1 MKEQNELNE
10 NMIKDF
16 INQRREAEMN
26 NTRMNQNNTSNNNSS
41 NMFYK
46 ANTQTNDSF
55 HFDFPEIN
63 KIPKKEIIEN
73 APYSKFFQMGKYSNL
88 FESQIT
94 SSKEVSQL
102 IDYLNQEKSVEYQN
116 ELCLILLKNSNKDTL
131 GKFLDLNGISIFNDW
146 LSYYQDNITLI
157 KVNKIN
163 ELINNVLNIC
173 NLLPITVSELKNLK
187 IGKKINYLGKS
198 LSNSDPLKS
207 LCEII
212 VNKWKKMVDYSSKDK
227 DSSAINKYFEKD
239 KFFDQKNKDD
249 YKNYSNHNFEDNN
262 FTNKKR
268 NKDDDL
274 RYSES
279 RDMREFNKKSNYQEK
294 QINLNLK
301 PAKSILRKPAAMKNK
316 APIKW
321 ENGLEKEKVFKMSDE
336 PNCKEIT
343 EEEHR
348 KIQQEVLN
356 NPNYRYIEDMKLR
369 EINMEK
375 EQMNK
380 QRDRS
385 KLAIEILEKMTS
397 QCNISELR
405 VVYKGDDYDKSDSS
419 ESREKIILENQ
430 NIMTLATNYFKDS
443 EIPSCPIMREEK
455 LFDYIENDIPKI
467 DNEVKEEK
475 IKEAK
480 ETQNKKNEK
489 IEIMTLIQNFIFEH
503 KVPVEISNKLLEK
516 IHSMENFTVEDLP
529 KVYSSIIEANNI
541 AKMNSMMK
549 NPYNYQGVMP
559 SMGMFPPPRMPLES
573 SNMQFNNMNPMMLMH
588 FRQMQMQAMN
598 KNTQNPT
605 NPNPPQVQMNT
616 SNILKQFTPQVPTPQ
631 VVSQPVYQGK
641 MDVTRYKTK
650 PCKHFHSSVGCER
663 DIKCF
668 FIHDQLYKGIDIP
681 NFNPDNYREEAV
693 NKPFV
698 YNQSNLF
705 LMHSGSDMKSNSSL
719 K

>member
-10 NMIKDF
+10 NMINDY

-26 NTRMNQNNTSNNNSS
+26 NKFNSS
-41 NMFYK
+41 NMVYK
-46 ANTQTNDSF
+46 TNTQTYNSF
-55 HFDFPEIN
+55 QFDFPEIS

-73 APYSKFFQMGKYSNL
+73 TPYSQNLQLGKYSNL
-88 FESQIT
+88 FKSQIT

-102 IDYLNQEKSVEYQN
+102 IDYLSQEKSIEYQN
-116 ELCLILLKNSNKDTL
+116 ELCLILLKNANQDIL
-131 GKFLDLNGISIFNDW
+131 EIFLDLNGINIFNDW

-173 NLLPITVSELKNLK
+173 NLLPITVSELKKLK
-187 IGKKINYLGKS
+187 IGKKINNLGKS
-198 LSNSDPLKS
+198 LSNGDPLKS
-207 LCEII
+207 LCEYI
-212 VNKWKKMVDYSSKDK
+212 VNKWKEMVDYSSKDK
-227 DSSAINKYFEKD
+227 DFSVINKFFEKD
-239 KFFDQKNKDD
+239 KFYDQRKDKD
-249 YKNYSNHNFEDNN
+249 NHKNYSNYNVEDND

-268 NKDDDL
+268 NKDDYL

-279 RDMREFNKKSNYQEK
+279 RNMRQFNNKSNYQEK

-301 PAKSILRKPAAMKNK
+301 PAKSILKKPTTIKNK

-321 ENGLEKEKVFKMSDE
+321 INDLEKEKVFKMSDE
-336 PNCKEIT
+336 PNCKELT

-356 NPNYRYIEDMKLR
+356 NPNYRYIQDMKLR

-380 QRDRS
+380 QKDRS

-397 QCNISELR
+397 QCYISELR

-541 AKMNSMMK
+541 AKMNLMMK
-549 NPYNYQGVMP
+549 NPYNYQGVSP
-559 SMGMFPPPRMPLES
+559 NMGIIPPQTQRMPLDN
-573 SNMQFNNMNPMMLMH
+573 SNMQFNSMNPMMLMH
-588 FRQMQMQAMN
+588 FRQMQMQAIN
-598 KNTQNPT
+598 KNIQNPI
-605 NPNPPQVQMNT
+605 NPPQVQMNT
-616 SNILKQFTPQVPTPQ
+616 SNIIKQFTPQVSTPQ
-631 VVSQPVYQGK
+631 IISQPVYQGK

-698 YNQSNLF
+698 YNQSNSF